1 MELQKTRRDVSKKV
15 LEAPLDKV
23 AIVDQVVDESKDTA
37 FSPEMLES
45 ILTEFASQ
53 VATCSESEAVTSSKL
68 HEILHQAIANAE
80 GDSSFTLVGEDV
92 QQLGEF
98 AGLGIC
104 FHGDEP
110 DVEMSD
116 GLVHVFQ

>member
-37 FSPEMLES
+37 LSPEMLES
-45 ILTEFASQ
+45 ILAEFASQ

-80 GDSSFTLVGEDV
+80 GDSSFTLVGDDA
-92 QQLGEF
+92 QLGEVCRF
-98 AGLGIC
+98 RHLL
-104 FHGDEP
+104 P
-110 DVEMSD
+110 R
-116 GLVHVFQ
+116 